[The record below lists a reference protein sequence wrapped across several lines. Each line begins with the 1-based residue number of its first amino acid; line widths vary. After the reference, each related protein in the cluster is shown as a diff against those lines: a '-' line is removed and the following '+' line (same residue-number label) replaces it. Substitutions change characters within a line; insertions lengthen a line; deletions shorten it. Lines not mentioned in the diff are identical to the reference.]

1 MLANFTPSSSAKR
14 VRLIVWV
21 LLSFFPLVGMG
32 VDLLAPSLPA
42 ISSSLHIS
50 SVISKNLIAIYLLAY
65 AIGNFCSGVS
75 SDTLGRKLLLISGF
89 LIFVIASILPIVF
102 ANAIML
108 LIA

>member
-14 VRLIVWV
+14 VHLIVWG
-21 LLSFFPLVGMG
+21 LLSLFPLVGMG

-50 SVISKNLIAIYLLAY
+50 SSISKSLIAIYLLAY

-75 SDTLGRKLLLISGF
+75 SDALGRKPLLIGGF
-89 LIFVIASILPIVF
+89 LVFVTASILPIIF
-102 ANAIML
+102 AN
-108 LIA
+108 